1 MNFMKSIFSSLLIF
15 LLIVQCSGQ
24 KMEFRLHEIGEFGE
38 RMGQTSLVDVDRDG
52 DLDWVFG
59 CSGEMY
65 WYEFVS
71 PSKWFLHEIG
81 NGASTDVGGC
91 PADINQD
98 GWVDFVVGD
107 SWYENTGKPGSE
119 KFMLHRKNM
128 ISCHDN
134 ICLDIDGD
142 GIKDIV
148 SLSDHRDHPVLA
160 WYRIPQDHKGNWDY
174 VKIGNGIHGGI
185 APRGYGDL
193 DNDGDP
199 DIVRGNAWFENL
211 DGKGGEWQI
220 HESLVPQGGN
230 RPDKYGLA
238 LRTWVADMDG
248 DMDPDIVMAEAD
260 TKDGRV
266 FWFENRGN
274 AGGFVYHPISANST
288 MQDFHSLALAD
299 FDGDGDLDVTSGG
312 GPLSME
318 THKLFIWENLKGD
331 ASAWKEHLILEGKRI
346 HEAVAADVDR
356 DGDVDICT
364 KPWNGSLHIFLEN
377 RLVE

>member
-1 MNFMKSIFSSLLIF
+1 MMKTTLTTLFVILLMA
-15 LLIVQCSGQ
+15 QSRGQ
-24 KMEFRLHEIGEFGE
+24 RMEFRLHEIGEFRE

-65 WYEFVS
+65 WYEYQS
-71 PSKWFLHEIG
+71 PSVWLLHEIG
-81 NGASTDVGGC
+81 KGASTDVGGC

-98 GWVDFVVGD
+98 GWMDFVVGD
-107 SWYENTGKPGSE
+107 SWYENTGKPRSE
-119 KFMLHRKNM
+119 KFNLHRKNM

-142 GIKDIV
+142 GIQDIV

-160 WYRIPQDHKGNWDY
+160 WYRVPEDHEVNWDY
-174 VKIGNGIHGGI
+174 HKIGNGIHGGI
-185 APRGYGDL
+185 APKGYGDL
-193 DNDGDP
+193 DGDGDP

-211 DGKGGEWQI
+211 DGTGGEWQI
-220 HESLVPQGGN
+220 HASLVPEGGN

-248 DMDPDIVMAEAD
+248 DKDPDIVLAEAD

-266 FWFENRGN
+266 FWFENQENGDT
-274 AGGFVYHPISANST
+274 FVYHPISAHST
-288 MQDFHSLALAD
+288 KQDFHSLALAD
-299 FDGDGDLDVTSGG
+299 FDGDGDLDVCSGG
-312 GPLSME
+312 GPLSE
-318 THKLFIWENLKGD
+318 ATHKLFIWENVRGD

-356 DGDVDICT
+356 DGDADICT

-377 RLVE
+377 RLME